1 VGNKDPILTL
11 LKEYSYTAVRLPRTG
26 IAPLQVLQKQGN
38 DLIILGELRQLME
51 AGPTSYPQVSADKQ
65 AGFINGKSSSELK
78 LAVGLSMLGNIIG
91 AMTGTKLKLNPA
103 FGPAKSIT
111 YEFDDV
117 MMNDVNQIE
126 LSRYLAGAKLLSGLG
141 SIETSL
147 EEGDLFVI
155 TSIIKSRKFTASAQ
169 DSNGA
174 EVPIDVEVLKGMA
187 GGSVNFKIAR
197 SNQSKVTFEGS
208 EELVFGI
215 QAAQIEFEDG
225 KIKGLK
231 QIKPTGSAVRGLPS
245 KGGAGTQNY
254 KMLDSGAPFVQL
266 SSTTRGA
273 ALKKG
278 SSGREVRNW
287 QAFLISKG
295 YLSGKPTSVFDDATH
310 NATIAFQK
318 DHSLGTDG
326 VVGPGTLAQVHEI
339 TGKLDLAA
347 ISQTG
352 QLTDLTE
359 AFLKR
364 VMPAISAA
372 NLTAYVPFLKQAMTE
387 FEINTPAR
395 VAAFLAQLAHESG
408 QFRFMAEIWGPTENQ
423 KRYEPPSDLARDL
436 GNTMPGD
443 GKRFKG
449 RGPIQI
455 TGRSNYKRYGDMLNV
470 NLIDNPDRASDKDI
484 AFRTAGAFWKM
495 NSLNQLADR
504 QWYMTITKRVNGGFN
519 GLEDRVKHYE
529 RALNVL
535 GVSRMRDVQDDPA
548 DDSGIPRFARGLDA
562 PGQIVPTA
570 HERNAKP
577 GKKAATKPTKKAVK
591 KPARKVAKKPAQKV
605 VKKAVKKPIKK
616 AAKKAARK
624 KK

>member
-1 VGNKDPILTL
+1 MGSQDPILTL
-11 LKEYSYTAVRLPRTG
+11 LKDYSYTAVRLPRTG

-38 DLIILGELRQLME
+38 DLIVLGELTQLME
-51 AGPTSYPQVSADKQ
+51 PGSTPYPQVSPDKQ

-126 LSRYLAGAKLLSGLG
+126 LSRYLASAKLLSGLG

-169 DSNGA
+169 GSNGA

-187 GGSVNFKIAR
+187 GGSVNFKVEKV
-197 SNQSKVTFEGS
+197 NQSKVTFEGT

-225 KIKGLK
+225 QIKGLK
-231 QIKPTGSAVRGLPS
+231 QIKATGSAVRGLPS
-245 KGGAGTQNY
+245 KGGARTENY
-254 KMLDSGAPFVQL
+254 KMLESGAPFVQV
-266 SSTTRGA
+266 SSSTRGA

-278 SSGREVRNW
+278 ASGRDVRNW

-295 YLSGKPTSVFDDATH
+295 YLNGKPTSIFDDATH
-310 NATIAFQK
+310 NATVAFQK
-318 DHSLGTDG
+318 DHNLGTDG

-339 TGKLDLAA
+339 TGKLELAA
-347 ISQTG
+347 TSQTG
-352 QLTDLTE
+352 PLGDLTE
-359 AFLKR
+359 SLLKQ

-372 NLTAYVPFLKQAMTE
+372 NLAAYLPFLKQAMTE
-387 FEINTPAR
+387 FEINTPVRA
-395 VAAFLAQLAHESG
+395 AAFLAQLAHESG
-408 QFRFMAEIWGPTENQ
+408 QFKFMGELWGPTENQ

-455 TGRSNYKRYGDMLNV
+455 TGRSNYKRYGDMLGV
-470 NLIDNPDRASDKDI
+470 NLIDNPERASDKDI

-495 NSLNQLADR
+495 NNLNQLADR

-535 GVSRMRDVQDDPA
+535 GVSRMREVQDDPA

-570 HERNAKP
+570 EERNEKP
-577 GKKAATKPTKKAVK
+577 VKKTPKKPTKKAVK
-591 KPARKVAKKPAQKV
+591 KPA
-605 VKKAVKKPIKK
+605 KKAPNKIKK
-616 AAKKAARK
+616 KENK
-624 KK
+624 

>member
-1 VGNKDPILTL
+1 MGSKDPILEL
-11 LKEYSYTAVRLPRTG
+11 LKDYSYTAVRLPRTG
-26 IAPLQVLQKQGN
+26 IAPLQVLQKQSN
-38 DLIILGELRQLME
+38 DLIILGELGQLME
-51 AGPTSYPQVSADKQ
+51 PSSTPYPQVSADKQ
-65 AGFINGKSSSELK
+65 AGFINGKSSRELK

-103 FGPAKSIT
+103 FGPAKAIT

-126 LSRYLAGAKLLSGLG
+126 LSRYLASAKLLTGLG
-141 SIETSL
+141 SIETAL

-155 TSIIKSRKFTASAQ
+155 TSIIKSRKFAATAQ

-187 GGSVNFKIAR
+187 GGSVNFKVER
-197 SNQSKVTFEGS
+197 SNQSKVSFEGP

-225 KIKGLK
+225 QIKGLK

-245 KGGAGTQNY
+245 KGAPDSKNY
-254 KMLDSGAPFVQL
+254 KMLESGAPFVQV
-266 SSTTRGA
+266 SSATRGA

-278 SSGREVRNW
+278 VSGRDVKNW

-295 YLSGKPTSVFDDATH
+295 YLSGKPSSVFDDLTH

-318 DHSLGTDG
+318 NHNLEADG
-326 VVGPGTLAQVHEI
+326 VVGPGTLAQVNEI
-339 TGKLDLAA
+339 TGKLELAA

-352 QLTDLTE
+352 PLGDLTE
-359 AFLKR
+359 ILLKK

-372 NLTAYVPFLKQAMTE
+372 NLTSYLPYLKQAMAE
-387 FEINTPAR
+387 FEINTSVRA
-395 VAAFLAQLAHESG
+395 AAFLAQLAHESG
-408 QFRFMAEIWGPTENQ
+408 QFKFMGEIWGPTENQ

-455 TGRSNYKRYGDMLNV
+455 TGRSNYKRYGDILGV
-470 NLIDNPDRASDKDI
+470 NLIDNPERASDKDI

-495 NSLNQLADR
+495 NNLNQLADR

-535 GVSRMRDVQDDPA
+535 GVARMRDVQDDPA
-548 DDSGIPRFARGLDA
+548 DDSGLPRFPRGLDG
-562 PGQIVPTA
+562 PGQIVPTGE
-570 HERNAKP
+570 ERNAEPASKP
-577 GKKAATKPTKKAVK
+577 PAKRVTKPLK
-591 KPARKVAKKPAQKV
+591 KPA
-605 VKKAVKKPIKK
+605 KKATT
-616 AAKKAARK
+616 K
-624 KK
+624 KKK